1 VETILVSNNPCG
13 DAYVGTGRT
22 VYYKAGQFVD
32 LEPGFYVEDNA
43 VFQAEIISV
52 PSCYS
57 NGRTSAPSNN
67 EVANNSTT
75 SNEFESKRKENAKE
89 ELEMAGKFIQLF
101 PNPAH
106 QYCDINS
113 SDIIEQI
120 SIHSLIG
127 NHINTQQVNE
137 RNFRLFT
144 DELADGVYLINI
156 KTNTTTV
163 IKKLIVKHE

>member
-1 VETILVSNNPCG
+1 M
-13 DAYVGTGRT
+13 
-22 VYYKAGQFVD
+22 K
-32 LEPGFYVEDNA
+32 PGFYVENDA
-43 VFQAEIISV
+43 IFQAEIISV

-57 NGRTSAPSNN
+57 NGRTSAPGNN